1 MSASSGRG
9 SGRITPV
16 SNATA
21 PHACSKVND
30 PLDCPPAALTATYK
44 LINLLSGSNLGELG
58 RLILAPPPLLNHA
71 YHIANLM
78 EFFLGLMQMFCL
90 QYPQFS
96 L

>member
-9 SGRITPV
+9 SGRTTPF
-16 SNATA
+16 STATA

-58 RLILAPPPLLNHA
+58 RLILEPPPLLNHA
-71 YHIANLM
+71 YHIAYLM

-96 L
+96 S